1 MRPDIVGEVMPD
13 HPWTKSYPDGVRWDA
28 AVVPSAVQ
36 QVLDEAVAK
45 WPDRPAI
52 DFMGRRLTY
61 GELGSVVARA
71 AKGLQ
76 TLGVGPGTH
85 VGLYLP
91 NTPHTVIA
99 FFAVLKAGAVVVNY
113 SPLDAEQVLAHKI
126 EDSETD
132 FIITLDHPTLF
143 PQMERLLGKTRLK
156 ALIVG
161 TISEMSAAPDLV
173 RAQMAKAKQVV
184 SFSEDDRHVPFAK
197 LLANDGSF
205 IAHEIRDPR
214 TEIAVLQYTGGTTGL
229 PKGAMLTHAN
239 LTVACQQYL
248 MPTQGGVQPLF
259 TEGQERTLIVLPLFH
274 IYALTGNMLFCIS
287 VGCELILHARFDLDE
302 VVKEIARRKVTI
314 FMGVPTMFQA
324 MLAHGGQTPV
334 DLRSIKYCASGG
346 APLPVELIVA
356 FRDRYGCT
364 LSEGWGMTETSPAG
378 TYNPADRPPKPGSC
392 GIPLPGVELK
402 IVDPDDPGKDLP
414 LGSRGEL
421 CISGPN
427 VMLGYWKNEAA
438 SIESRTKDGFFR
450 TGDIAY
456 MDEDGYVFIVDRLK
470 DMLLCGGYNV
480 YPRNIEEA
488 IYQHPAIKEV
498 SVIGIPDLY
507 RGQSPKAFVA
517 LKENATRVSLEEMKA
532 FLKPRLG
539 KHEMISELEIRDA
552 LPKTPVGKLS
562 KKDLVEEEARKRQ
575 IGASN

>member
-1 MRPDIVGEVMPD
+1 MPD
-13 HPWTKSYPDGVRWDA
+13 HPWTKSYPAGVRWDA
-28 AVVPSAVQ
+28 AVVATPVQ
-36 QVLDEAVAK
+36 QILDEAVAK

-52 DFMGRRLTY
+52 DFMDRKITY
-61 GELGSVVARA
+61 RELGDLIARA
-71 AKGLQ
+71 ANGLQ
-76 TLGVGPGTH
+76 ALGVCPGMH

-99 FFAVLKAGAVVVNY
+99 FFAVLKAGGVVVNY

-132 FIITLDHPTLF
+132 FIITLDHPTLY
-143 PQMERLLGKTRLK
+143 PQMERLLARTRLR
-156 ALIVG
+156 ALIIG
-161 TISEMSAAPDLV
+161 TISEMSGAPAVVQAA
-173 RAQMAKAKQVV
+173 MEKAKQVV
-184 SFSEDDRHVPFAK
+184 AFSEDDRHLPFAK

-205 IAHEIRDPR
+205 VPHEVRDPAS
-214 TEIAVLQYTGGTTGL
+214 TIAVLQYTGGTTGL
-229 PKGAMLTHAN
+229 AKGAMLTHAN
-239 LTVACQQYL
+239 LTIACQQYL
-248 MPTQGGVQPLF
+248 MPTQGAQRLF
-259 TEGQERTLIVLPLFH
+259 TEGEERTLIVLPLFH

-287 VGCELILHARFDLDE
+287 IGCELILHLRFDLQE
-302 VVKEIARRKVTI
+302 VVEEIARKRVTV

-324 MLAHGGQTPV
+324 MLAHSGPKPL
-334 DLRSIKYCASGG
+334 DLSSIKYCASGG
-346 APLPVELIVA
+346 APLPVELITA
-356 FRDRYGCT
+356 FRDKYGCV

-378 TYNPADRPPKPGSC
+378 TYNPIDRPPKPGSC
-392 GIPLPGVELK
+392 GIPLPGVKLK
-402 IVDPDDPGKDLP
+402 IIDCNDQGADLP

-438 SIESRTKDGFFR
+438 TIDSRTQDGSFR

-488 IYQHPAIKEV
+488 IYQHPSIKEV
-498 SVIGIPDLY
+498 SVIGIADPY

-517 LKENATRVSLEEMKA
+517 LKDGAARISLDEMKA
-532 FLKPRLG
+532 FLKARLG
-539 KHEMISELEIRDA
+539 KYEMISELEIRDA

-562 KKDLVEEEARKRQ
+562 KKELVEEEAGKRQ
-575 IGASN
+575 AEARN

>member
-1 MRPDIVGEVMPD
+1 MPD
-13 HPWTKSYPDGVRWDA
+13 HPWTKSYPAGVRWDA
-28 AVVPSAVQ
+28 AVVATPVQ
-36 QVLDEAVAK
+36 HILDEAVAR

-52 DFMGRRLTY
+52 DFMDRKITY
-61 GELGSVVARA
+61 RELGDLIARA

-76 TLGVGPGTH
+76 ALGVCPGMH

-99 FFAVLKAGAVVVNY
+99 FFAVLKAGGVVVNY

-132 FIITLDHPTLF
+132 FIITLDHPTLY
-143 PQMERLLGKTRLK
+143 PQMERLLEKTRLR

-161 TISEMSAAPDLV
+161 TISEMSGAPAVVQAA
-173 RAQMAKAKQVV
+173 MEKAKQVV
-184 SFSEDDRHVPFAK
+184 AFSEDDRHLPFAK

-205 IAHEIRDPR
+205 IPHEVRDPAS
-214 TEIAVLQYTGGTTGL
+214 TIAVLQYTGGTTGL
-229 PKGAMLTHAN
+229 AKGAMLTHAN
-239 LTVACQQYL
+239 LTIACQQYL
-248 MPTQGGVQPLF
+248 MPTQGAQRLF
-259 TEGQERTLIVLPLFH
+259 TEGEERTLIVLPLFH

-287 VGCELILHARFDLDE
+287 IGCELILHLRFDLQE
-302 VVKEIARRKVTI
+302 VIEEIARKRVTV

-324 MLAHGGQTPV
+324 MLAHSGPKPV
-334 DLRSIKYCASGG
+334 DLSSIKYCASGG
-346 APLPVELIVA
+346 APLPVELITA
-356 FRDRYGCT
+356 FRDKYGCV

-378 TYNPADRPPKPGSC
+378 TYNPIDRPPKPGSC
-392 GIPLPGVELK
+392 GIPLPGVRLK
-402 IVDPDDPGKDLP
+402 IIDCNDPGADLP

-438 SIESRTKDGFFR
+438 TIDSRTKDGFFR

-488 IYQHPAIKEV
+488 IYQHPSIKEV
-498 SVIGIPDLY
+498 SVIGIADPY

-517 LKENATRVSLEEMKA
+517 LKDGAARISLDEMKA
-532 FLKPRLG
+532 FLKARLG

-562 KKDLVEEEARKRQ
+562 KKELVEEEAGKRQ
-575 IGASN
+575 AEARS